1 MKEQERRERAVREKV
16 LAELK
21 TLEKNTGF
29 KINEAFLE
37 TGSYMQLAD
46 SLLHFASREHDKRT
60 AIEIFSV
67 GINIGKLAQKVRK
80 VNHAE

>member
-1 MKEQERRERAVREKV
+1 MNQRERRERAVRERV

-29 KINEAFLE
+29 KINEALLGA
-37 TGSYMQLAD
+37 GSYMRLAD

-67 GINIGKLAQKVRK
+67 GVNIGKLAQQERK